1 MKMKNFS
8 SFRDSTIQKIHEQ
21 ILNNERIVAE
31 DGLRLFESGD
41 ISAIGYWANLRRE
54 KINGNHTYF
63 VRNQYINYSNVCAL
77 DCKFCSFN
85 RKDGEDGAYTHSV
98 EHIAEKIREQ
108 LHLPITEIHIVGGL
122 HPTAPYEYYLEMLQS
137 IKELRPE
144 VNIKYLTAVEIDHIA
159 TKFGKT
165 IETVFSDFKNA
176 GMNAMPGGGAEVFA
190 ERMRLKMCPEKISG
204 NRWLEIVKTAHQMG
218 IPTNATMLYGTVE
231 TYEERIE
238 HLCALRELQDETN
251 GFLTFIPL
259 AYQPQNPSPKAKWTT
274 GMDDLKMQAISR
286 IMLDNIP
293 HIKAFWIYLT
303 PAVAQ
308 VALNFGADD
317 IDGTV
322 IEENVAHEAGAQTES
337 AMTKNDLVKLIKSA
351 ERTPVER
358 DTFYN
363 VIEVFEK

>member
-1 MKMKNFS
+1 MNNTIIKRLKN
-8 SFRDSTIQKIHEQ
+8 Q
-21 ILNNERIVAE
+21 ILNDERISAE

-41 ISAIGYWANLRRE
+41 INAIGYLANLRRE
-54 KINGNHTYF
+54 KINGNRAYF
-63 VRNQYINYSNVCAL
+63 VRNQYINYSNICAL

-85 RKDGEDGAYTHSV
+85 RKEDDDSAYTLSV
-98 EHIAEKIREQ
+98 AHIAKKVREQ

-137 IKELRPE
+137 IKKLRPD
-144 VNIKYLTAVEIDHIA
+144 VNIKFLTAVEIDHIA
-159 TKFGKT
+159 QKFGKT

-176 GMNAMPGGGAEVFA
+176 GISAMPGGGAEVFSK
-190 ERMRLKMCPEKISG
+190 RMRMKMCPEKISG
-204 NRWLEIVKTAHQMG
+204 KRWLEIVKTAHRMK
-218 IPTNATMLYGTVE
+218 IPTNATMLYGTIE

-238 HLCALRELQDETN
+238 HLCALREAQDETG
-251 GFLTFIPL
+251 GFLAFIPL
-259 AYQPQNPSPKAKWTT
+259 AYQPQNPSPKANWTT

-303 PAVAQ
+303 PSVAQ

-322 IEENVAHEAGAQTES
+322 IEENVAHEAGAQTKS
-337 AMTKNDLVKLIKSA
+337 AMTKNELVKLIKSA
-351 ERTPVER
+351 GRTPVER

-363 VIEVFEK
+363 VIETFEK